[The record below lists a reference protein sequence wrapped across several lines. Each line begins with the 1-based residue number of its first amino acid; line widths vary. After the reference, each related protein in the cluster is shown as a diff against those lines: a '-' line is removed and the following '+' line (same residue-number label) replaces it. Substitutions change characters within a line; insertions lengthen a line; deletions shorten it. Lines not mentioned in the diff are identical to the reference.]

1 MTTFARM
8 QFRRG
13 TTAQWSTANP
23 ILLLGEP
30 GIETTT
36 AGVELLKFGDGAS
49 VWNALPYFAGVVV
62 WNQITSKPPVIAA
75 GDTQAIARAA
85 IGAVTLDDINNAI
98 NGILAGAPGQL
109 DTLRELADAI
119 NDDANFAS
127 TVTTALA
134 GKAAGLTPTAVKTA
148 AYTAAAGDL
157 VPVDATTAPITITL
171 PTTPADKTRAA
182 VKKLDSSTNA
192 VTISAVG
199 GAVFNKTG
207 GSTTLTLALTNQL
220 LSLQYSSASNIWYVT
235 GDDMPLSVLD
245 ARFDAA
251 GLAASQAAA
260 ALASAKTYADTV
272 LTNPQTASY
281 TLALADVSKVIEMTV
296 ASANTITVP
305 SNSSV
310 AFPVGTVIEVVQLGA
325 GQTSI
330 AAGSGV
336 TIRSA
341 GAKLKLS
348 GQYSGAAIRKRATD
362 EWVLVG
368 DLAA

>member
-30 GIETTT
+30 GIETTP
-36 AGVELLKFGDGAS
+36 AGAELLKFGDGTS

-62 WNQITSKPPVIAA
+62 WNQITSKPEVIAA
-75 GDTQAIARAA
+75 GATQAIARAA

-98 NGILAGAPGQL
+98 NGLLAGAPGQL
-109 DTLRELADAI
+109 DTLRELADALG
-119 NDDANFAS
+119 DDANFAA

-148 AYTAAAGDL
+148 AYTAVAGDL
-157 VPVDATTAPITITL
+157 VLVDATTGAQTTTL
-171 PTTPADKTRAA
+171 PTTPADKTRVS
-182 VKKLDSSTNA
+182 VKKLDASTNA
-192 VTISAVG
+192 VTISAIG

-220 LSLQYSSASNIWYVT
+220 VSLQYSAASNIWYVT
-235 GDDMPLSVLD
+235 GDDMPLSGLD

-251 GLAASQAAA
+251 GLAASQAAT

-272 LTNPQTASY
+272 TKNTKTASY
-281 TLALADVSKVIEMTV
+281 TLALADVSKVIEMNV
-296 ASANTITVP
+296 ASANTLTVP
-305 SNSSV
+305 PNASV
-310 AFPVGTVIEVVQLGA
+310 AIPVDSVIEILAYGS

-330 AAGSGV
+330 VAGSGV

-348 GQYSGAAIRKRATD
+348 GQYSGAALRKRGTD
-362 EWVLVG
+362 EWVLTG
-368 DLAA
+368 DLSA